1 MKPAEHIKRLL
12 TKLDVG
18 PSAEMHDRTLTD
30 MMAAHVRQVE
40 RRRGS
45 GLPPLWALIA
55 RYAAAGVGIAAIVL
69 GIAVAM
75 LAIRESATP
84 VYAVEQT
91 VEAIKKVPVVHIV
104 GRDWDDRQ
112 IEMWVKVNPETGLMD
127 SCQINYLDE
136 DRFLVST
143 PRNTYDY
150 DGKTNTVRIKDGPSV
165 ASIFCLGDFFGGVE
179 DLAKQLDGKVT
190 YCGVTDPGTKRS
202 MLELKM
208 SAPNLEIVCLID
220 SRTKLPISIDVTRGV
235 RFNRYDILRNATL
248 IRYDDAPPEGLFDFT
263 IPAGANITI
272 ETTQDPL
279 QSLPA
284 SVLRHCGEFHLRT
297 TEETAKPLGI
307 WVNTRLFF
315 VNGDFTLR
323 TGGFM
328 EIRNDS
334 NEVWKGEVGVG
345 NMDPPNMAIFDAAT
359 GKKQQI
365 RLVQHR
371 QSPPGRFRVYWQL
384 DEPLPAGQTRY
395 GIYWQNDAVAMQQRP
410 TDHAYSL
417 VMDNRFG
424 CEAIENFVLI
434 VPPGISIHDASTE
447 YESREEIE
455 GYSIYIWQRHL
466 PQQMI
471 VNEVQVLLSPA
482 GPTDGQ

>member
-1 MKPAEHIKRLL
+1 MKPVEHIKRLL
-12 TKLDVG
+12 TKLNVD
-18 PSAEMHDRTLTD
+18 PSPEMHERTLTD
-30 MMAAHVRQVE
+30 MIAAHVRRVE
-40 RRRGS
+40 KSRPS
-45 GLPPLWALIA
+45 GLPALWALLA
-55 RYAAAGVGIAAIVL
+55 RYGTAGAGIAAIVL
-69 GIAVAM
+69 GILVAV
-75 LAIRESATP
+75 LAIRDSATP
-84 VYAVEQT
+84 AYAVEQT
-91 VEAIKKVPVVHIV
+91 VEAIKRIPVVHIF
-104 GRDWDDRQ
+104 GRDWDDRR
-112 IEMWVKVNPETGLMD
+112 IEMWVKVNSETGLMD
-127 SCQINYLDE
+127 SCQINHPDE

-165 ASIFCLGDFFGGVE
+165 ASIFCLGDFFGGIE

-202 MLELKM
+202 LLELKM

-248 IRYDDAPPEGLFDFT
+248 IRYDEAPPEGLFDFT

-272 ETTQDPL
+272 ETSQDPL

-284 SVLRHCGEFHLRT
+284 SVLRRCGEFHLRT
-297 TEETAKPLGI
+297 IQETAKPLGI
-307 WVNTRLFF
+307 RVNTRLFF
-315 VNGDFTLR
+315 VNGDFALHI
-323 TGGFM
+323 GGFM
-328 EIRNDS
+328 GIRNDS

-345 NMDPPNMAIFDAAT
+345 NVDPPNMAIFDAAT

-384 DEPLPAGQTRY
+384 DEPLAPGQTRY
-395 GIYWQNDAVAMQQRP
+395 GIYWQNEAAAMQERP
-410 TDHAYSL
+410 ADHAYPL
-417 VMDNRFG
+417 VMNNRFG
-424 CEAIENFVLI
+424 SEAIENFLLI
-434 VPPGISIHDASTE
+434 VPAGISVHDASTE
-447 YESREEIE
+447 YQSREEIE

-466 PQQMI
+466 PKQMI
-471 VNEVQVLLSPA
+471 VSEVQVLLSPA
-482 GPTDGQ
+482 GDGR